1 MIGQTISHYR
11 VVEKIGGGGMGVVYK
26 AEDTRLDRSVAL
38 KFLPEEFFG
47 NPVALERFR
56 REARASSA
64 LNHPHICT
72 IYDIDEHEGQP
83 FICMELMEGET
94 LKQRLARKPF
104 KMEEAVELG
113 TQLADALDAAHKK
126 GIVHR
131 DIKPA
136 NIFVTERGDAKI
148 LDFGLAKLDPK
159 GREGEKEIPGSE
171 VSTRVKEE
179 DLTSPGSALGTIAYM
194 SPEQARGEDLDA
206 RTDLFSLGLVLYEMA
221 TGQHA
226 FTGSTSAVILGA
238 ILHTAPTAPTE
249 LNPEIPDDL
258 ERAICKC
265 LEKDEDLR
273 YQSASDLQAD
283 LKRLKRDTDSGKSEA
298 RSAAQ
303 PGRRQSGALPWVAA
317 GTLVV
322 ASALGWWFLT
332 RPAPEVPLGRETITP
347 ITTDGGY
354 KDNPQLSPD
363 GEKVAYEWR
372 GDLYVKPL
380 GPGTR
385 PIRLTE
391 DETHEAH
398 PVWSPDGR
406 QIAFVRELEG
416 GATLY
421 TVPALGGQERK
432 LIDLGLWSRFSSDT
446 ILSWSPDGE
455 WLGFAERPSEDAP
468 SRIVRLSL
476 ATLEKQPLTSPPEAS
491 AGDFDPAF
499 SPDGTLLAFVRSGSD
514 RFGYREVWIQP
525 MEGGEARRLTFSQ
538 DICSGPTWTPDGGEI
553 IFTLGAGNGIRRVSL
568 EGGEPG
574 LILGVGD
581 GTSFPSVRGTRMVF
595 QQITNQPYDIWRMP
609 VRRGPTRDRAP
620 ERLIASSAADF
631 NAHYSPDGR
640 RIAFSSLRGG
650 GVENV
655 WICDSDGA
663 NPVQLT
669 TFEKGR
675 AGTARWSPDS
685 RRIAFDNAEAGDNN
699 VYVIEADGGV
709 PRRLTR
715 QPSMDNLGGWS
726 RDGRWIYFVSNRS
739 GTRQIW
745 KIPAEGGEAVQ
756 VTTGGGG
763 YAQESWDGRDL
774 YYIKRRS
781 TSDIWRVPVGGG
793 EETQVLPAPN
803 VFGRGL
809 SVSRSGFYYSQL
821 ASAEFARGRPLMLL
835 RGLYTV
841 HFLDLESGQVM
852 NVFEDDGFVHSSNL
866 SISPDE
872 RWTLTARR
880 PAPVSELLLM
890 ENFR

>member
-1 MIGQTISHYR
+1 MIGETVSHYR
-11 VVEKIGGGGMGVVYK
+11 VIKKIGGGGMGVVYK
-26 AEDTRLDRSVAL
+26 AEDTRLDRHVAL
-38 KFLPEEFFG
+38 KFLPEKLFG
-47 NPVALERFR
+47 NPIALERFR

-72 IYDIDEHEGQP
+72 IYDIGEHEGQP

-94 LKQRLARKPF
+94 LKQRIARKPF
-104 KMEEAVELG
+104 KTEEILG
-113 TQLADALDAAHKK
+113 LGIQLADALSAAHGK

-131 DIKPA
+131 DLKPA
-136 NIFVTERGDAKI
+136 NLFLTERGDAKV
-148 LDFGLAKLDPK
+148 LDFGLAKLGPTGK
-159 GREGEKEIPGSE
+159 EEGGETADSDGP
-171 VSTRVKEE
+171 TQVKAE
-179 DLTSPGSALGTIAYM
+179 DLTSPGTALGTVAYM

-206 RTDLFSLGLVLYEMA
+206 RTDIFSLGVVLYEMA
-221 TGQHA
+221 TGQPA
-226 FTGSTSAVILGA
+226 FTGSTSAVICEA
-238 ILHTAPTAPTE
+238 ILNKTPTSPSR
-249 LNPEIPDDL
+249 LNPEVSDEL
-258 ERAICKC
+258 ERAIGRC
-265 LEKDEDLR
+265 LEKDRDLR
-273 YQSASDLQAD
+273 YQSASDLRAD
-283 LKRLKRDTDSGKSEA
+283 LKRLKRDTDSGKSMA
-298 RSAAQ
+298 RPAAQ
-303 PGRRQSGALPWVAA
+303 PGRRRSGALPWAGA

-322 ASALGWWFLT
+322 AGALGWWLLT
-332 RPAPEVPLGRETITP
+332 RPASELPLGREKITP

-372 GDLYVKPL
+372 GDIYVKPL

-391 DETHEAH
+391 DEAHEAH

-406 QIAFVRELEG
+406 QIAFLRELEG

-432 LIDLGLWSRFSSDT
+432 LIDLGVLWSKFSSDP
-446 ILSWSPDGE
+446 ILSWSPDGD
-455 WLGFAERPSEDAP
+455 WLGFAERLSEDAP

-525 MEGGEARRLTFSQ
+525 MEGGEARRLTSSQ
-538 DICSGPTWTPDGGEI
+538 DLCRGPTWTPDGGAI
-553 IFTLGAGNGIRRVSL
+553 LFTLGTGGIRRVSL

-574 LILGVGD
+574 LIPGVGD
-581 GTSFPSVRGTRMVF
+581 GTGFPSVRGTRMVLK
-595 QQITNQPYDIWRMP
+595 QITNQPYDIWRMP
-609 VRRGPTRDRAP
+609 VRRAPNRDRAP
-620 ERLIASSAADF
+620 EKLIASSADDG

-640 RIAFSSLRGG
+640 RIAFSSWRGG
-650 GVENV
+650 GVENI

-663 NPVQLT
+663 DPVQLT
-669 TFEKGR
+669 TFEKGW

-715 QPSMDNLGGWS
+715 QPSADSMGAWS
-726 RDGRWIYFVSNRS
+726 RDGRWIYFKSNRS

-774 YYIKRRS
+774 YYTRRGS

-793 EETQVLPAPN
+793 EKTQILPAPGL
-803 VFGRGL
+803 FGRGL
-809 SVSRSGFYYSQL
+809 SVSRSGLYYSQL
-821 ASAEFARGRPLMLL
+821 APTEFARGRPLMLL

-841 HFLDLESGQVM
+841 HFLDFESGQVM

-872 RWTLTARR
+872 RWILTARR
-880 PAPVSELLLM
+880 PAPVSELMLM